1 VKQTLYIDCSAG
13 VCGDMILGALI
24 HLGADIG
31 FLETE
36 LRKLDMPSHR
46 LRPERKEWDGLDG
59 VDLRVLYEGPG
70 GVTWTGEHPHTH
82 GPLHHHQGHR
92 SYRSIREMIEKGGL
106 CGKAG
111 EIALDIFAVIAE
123 AEAVVHGVQ
132 PEAVVFH
139 ELGRTDS
146 IIDIVGTAICV
157 DRLKAEGGM
166 EIFCSPLHDGKG
178 FIDCDHGR
186 IPVPVPAV
194 RELLKGSGLKLI
206 SEEVNTEL
214 VTPSGLG
221 ILKGLGAR
229 CVEEM
234 PPMELSRTGYGF
246 GKRQTGRFNA
256 LRVVLGR
263 RAEAAPCNGG
273 KPDR

>member
-1 VKQTLYIDCSAG
+1 MKQTLYIDCSAG

-24 HLGADIG
+24 DLGADIG

-36 LRKLDMPSHR
+36 LRRLDMPSYR
-46 LRPERKEWDGLDG
+46 LRPERKERDGDAG
-59 VDLRVLYEGPG
+59 VDLHVLYEGG
-70 GVTWTGEHPHTH
+70 ADWTGEHPHTH
-82 GPLHHHQGHR
+82 GHLHHHGGHR

-106 CGKAG
+106 GGKAG
-111 EIALDIFAVIAE
+111 DIALDIFAVIAE
-123 AEAVVHGVQ
+123 AEAAVHGVR
-132 PEAVVFH
+132 PETVVFH

-146 IIDIVGTAICV
+146 IIDIAGTAICV
-157 DRLKAEGGM
+157 DRLGAGGGL
-166 EIFCSPLHDGKG
+166 EILCSTLHDGKG

-206 SEEVNTEL
+206 SEDVNTEL

-234 PPMELSRTGYGF
+234 PQMDCFRTGYGF

-256 LRVVLGR
+256 LRMVLGLR
-263 RAEAAPCNGG
+263 HSANS
-273 KPDR
+273 